1 MKKKNIFTLLLALAL
16 SCVCVMPTVGC
27 KKDGGGDDSSF
38 EDSSSPATSSS
49 AEDSTGGGK
58 TDIRYE
64 LSLGETA
71 HTVMEDESFRLN
83 VNVSPVGAVKWTVSD
98 PTTLSVEGDS
108 EYATILAKKCGTATV
123 TATCGNAA
131 QSCTVTVTANTA
143 KSTILVAET
152 SSYALEAKGE
162 AVALSF
168 AAYELTADGEREKIE
183 NAEIVYTSSNEKL
196 ATVSDGKLN
205 GVRHG
210 VTQVQAQYGDAV
222 ATASVTVY
230 DDFITDTAAWNKMIV
245 GAKMGEYYLLTSDLD
260 FSGVEYASVYQ
271 ADANNNTTKAFRAKL
286 YGNGHSVKNVSL
298 TGGASTYVSLFGKVH
313 NGAVIDGVAFENI
326 SVGGINVQGAGLA
339 SAIGGTA
346 TVQNIYLDMQYT
358 SIPKKGGV
366 LAYNIYG
373 GTIEGV
379 VAKVRTPSKNT
390 QNDNVSAVVYG
401 ANNATMQ
408 ACYVL
413 GEGTLTSSGSLQ
425 CYTSAVE
432 MAWDIN
438 AAKALSK
445 NIWQYEGG
453 IILPTLIKK

>member
-27 KKDGGGDDSSF
+27 KKDGNDSSLDDSS
-38 EDSSSPATSSS
+38 SSVTSSS
-49 AEDSTGGGK
+49 SENSTEDGK

-71 HTVMEDESFRLN
+71 HTVMEDDSFRLN

-98 PTTLSVEGDS
+98 PTILSVEGNA
-108 EYATILAKKCGTATV
+108 EYATVLAKKCGTATV

-143 KSTILVAET
+143 NSTILVAET

-162 AVALSF
+162 AVALDF
-168 AAYELTADGEREKIE
+168 VAYELTADGAREKIE
-183 NAEIVYTSSNEKL
+183 NAEIVYTSSEKL

-205 GVRHG
+205 GIRSG
-210 VTQVQAQYGDAV
+210 ITQVQAQYGDVV

-230 DDFITDTAAWNKMIV
+230 DAFIADTAAWNKMVV
-245 GAKMGEYYLLTSDLD
+245 GAKMGEYYLLTADLD
-260 FSGVEYASVYQ
+260 FQDKAYASVYE
-271 ADANNNTTKAFRAKL
+271 ADANDDTTKAFRAKL
-286 YGNGHSVKNVSL
+286 HGNGHSVKNVSL
-298 TGGASTYVSLFGKVH
+298 TGGANTYVSLFGKVN
-313 NGAVIDGVAFENI
+313 NGAEICDIAFENI
-326 SVGGINVQGAGLA
+326 SVGGINAQGAGFA

-346 TVQNIYLDMQYT
+346 TVRNVYLDMQYT
-358 SIPKKGGV
+358 SVPKNGGV
-366 LAYNIYG
+366 LAYNVYG

-379 VAKVRTPSKNT
+379 VAKVRTPSGNT
-390 QNDNVSAVVYG
+390 QSDNVAAVVYG
-401 ANNATMQ
+401 ANNATIQ

-413 GEGTLTSSGSLQ
+413 GEGSLTTTAGVQ

-438 AAKALSK
+438 AAKALDGK
-445 NIWQYEGG
+445 IWQYAGG
-453 IILPTLIKK
+453 VAMPALIKK